1 MHVRRVCAVAL
12 VLGGVVAAI
21 PVGAHHSNSGFDV
34 EKIIEVKGT
43 VSEWRWTNPHTWIVL
58 TGVDDGAGGKTTWS
72 AEGRPPG
79 ILGRAGWTKAS
90 IKVGDTVG
98 IHCSPAK
105 DGTHVCLVARVTRAD
120 GTVLANA
127 PPPTF

>member
-1 MHVRRVCAVAL
+1 MLTRL
-12 VLGGVVAAI
+12 LSLTLLGILAMTA
-21 PVGAHHSNSGFDV
+21 PMGAHHSNSGFDV
-34 EKIIEVKGT
+34 EKIIELKGT
-43 VSEWRWTNPHTWIVL
+43 VSEWRWTNPHTWIVI
-58 TGVDDGAGGKTTWS
+58 TGVDDGAGGKTTWT

-79 ILGRAGWTKAS
+79 VLGRAGWSKNS
-90 IKVGDTVG
+90 IKFGESIT

-105 DGTHVCLVARVTRAD
+105 DGTHMCLVARVTLAD

>member
-1 MHVRRVCAVAL
+1 MVIRILSVTL
-12 VLGGVVAAI
+12 LLGVLMTAI
-21 PVGAHHSNSGFDV
+21 PAVAHHSNSGFDV
-34 EKIIEVKGT
+34 EKIIEIKGI

-58 TGVDDGAGGKTTWS
+58 TGVDDDAGGKTTWS

-79 ILGRAGWTKAS
+79 VLGRAGWSRNS
-90 IKVGDTVG
+90 IKIGDTVG

-105 DGTHVCLVARVTRAD
+105 DGTHACLVARVTLAD
-120 GTVLANA
+120 GTVLPNA

>member
-1 MHVRRVCAVAL
+1 MFTRTVGALLLIGTVAMAMPAV
-12 VLGGVVAAI
+12 
-21 PVGAHHSNSGFDV
+21 AHHSNSGFDV
-34 EKIIEVKGT
+34 EKIIEIRGT

-58 TGVDDGAGGKTTWS
+58 TGVDDGAGGTTSWS

-79 ILGRAGWTKAS
+79 VLGRAGWSRNS
-90 IKVGDTVG
+90 IKVGDRVG

-105 DGTHVCLVARVTRAD
+105 DGTRVCLVARVTLAD

>member
-1 MHVRRVCAVAL
+1 MFTRLVGAAMLAGAV
-12 VLGGVVAAI
+12 VMAI
-21 PVGAHHSNSGFDV
+21 PVTAHHSNSGFDV
-34 EKIIEVKGT
+34 EKIIEIKGT
-43 VSEWRWTNPHTWIVL
+43 VSEWRWTNPHTWIVV

-79 ILGRAGWTKAS
+79 VLGRAGWSKSS
-90 IKVGDTVG
+90 IKVGEQIG

-105 DGTHVCLVARVTRAD
+105 DGTHVCLVARVTLAN